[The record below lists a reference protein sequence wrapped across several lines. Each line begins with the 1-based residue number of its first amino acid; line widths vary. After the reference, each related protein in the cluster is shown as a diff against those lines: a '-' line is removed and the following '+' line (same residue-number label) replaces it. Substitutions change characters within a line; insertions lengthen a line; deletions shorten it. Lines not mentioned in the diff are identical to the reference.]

1 MDHRTDPNTNWWGPI
16 LNGKWPG
23 PAGMVSM
30 GTIVPSAAVM
40 FTPKSPAFDQHG
52 AEPVNCTTNSVVR
65 NPPLVEVVRALL
77 GNSVNSLPP
86 HCGRLAGA
94 GCSAAAGTRSTTDRT
109 PAGFH
114 GTGTAVEVA
123 GGATLVLL
131 ANRVDDGVPVAV
143 GTDVL
148 IAEGSG
154 AGAAHPAA
162 VISSNTPTSATKFAR
177 ILITSRSVGIK
188 DVHGGR
194 REQLNRLHHAWLM
207 DPVKRRAAIGETA
220 SHGGLDEQD
229 IGAGGQNRRC
239 SDASLSSMR
248 DDPTMDRQAP
258 RYTPSVLLIVGFI
271 CAVVVLTLGVIDRD
285 WWSAALGRRTTSST
299 PDLEK

>member
-1 MDHRTDPNTNWWGPI
+1 MMDHRTDPNTNWWGPI

-40 FTPKSPAFDQHG
+40 FTPNNPAFDQHG

-94 GCSAAAGTRSTTDRT
+94 GSSAAAGTRSTTDRT

-131 ANRVDDGVPVAV
+131 ANRVDDGVSVAV

-148 IAEGSG
+148 IAEGSV
-154 AGAAHPAA
+154 AGAAHAA
-162 VISSNTPTSATKFAR
+162 PVMSSIEPTRATMLARMLLTSALLRMK
-177 ILITSRSVGIK
+177 
-188 DVHGGR
+188 H
-194 REQLNRLHHAWLM
+194 LHHQTARTYRQVASCVA
-207 DPVKRRAAIGETA
+207 DRR
-220 SHGGLDEQD
+220 
-229 IGAGGQNRRC
+229 
-239 SDASLSSMR
+239 
-248 DDPTMDRQAP
+248 
-258 RYTPSVLLIVGFI
+258 
-271 CAVVVLTLGVIDRD
+271 
-285 WWSAALGRRTTSST
+285 
-299 PDLEK
+299 